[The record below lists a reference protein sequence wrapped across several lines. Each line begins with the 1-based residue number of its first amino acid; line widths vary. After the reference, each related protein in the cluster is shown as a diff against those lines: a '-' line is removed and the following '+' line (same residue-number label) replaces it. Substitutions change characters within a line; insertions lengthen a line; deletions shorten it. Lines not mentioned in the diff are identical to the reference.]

1 MNVHETNLVEARE
14 HAYSLDLEDIDVS
27 HWDLF
32 RTDTLGRISNVC
44 DGRSPFTFMKEV
56 PLGRSGP

>member
-1 MNVHETNLVEARE
+1 MTDYEVLLAEARE

-32 RTDTLGRISNVC
+32 RTDTLWPYFERLRRRDFVH
-44 DGRSPFTFMKEV
+44 DQ
-56 PLGRSGP
+56 